1 MMAIE
6 TKIWDP
12 AELLRTPE
20 DIAAYLDT
28 YLEDGDSEEIREAL
42 RTIARSQGMTALAR
56 KTGLTREALYK
67 ALGENGNPTLDTLVR
82 ICRALGLRL
91 SLAA

>member
-28 YLEDGDSEEIREAL
+28 YLEDGDSEEH
-42 RTIARSQGMTALAR
+42 RSLAR
-56 KTGLTREALYK
+56 HDGAGPQDRSDAGSPLQGA
-67 ALGENGNPTLDTLVR
+67 G
-82 ICRALGLRL
+82 
-91 SLAA
+91 